1 MFGSDYLLGYSQ
13 GRSSAEDE
21 RETKAL
27 VGRLFYG
34 QRPVRVDQ
42 SYLDEL
48 HRTRE
53 QFRRNSIHNFDKSEQ
68 FYAEAL
74 DWKGKAEQ
82 FQGEALHWRG
92 RALAAEADAKA
103 LRAHNAALQAQLAE
117 RDADLAKAKAACTA
131 ERALHKTTHEEKSGL
146 HCFRLMAT
154 WLINAHIAGR
164 SARPQFAELRD
175 MAKAVADVIER
186 GEPFSGYRDEPE
198 KQAQLNRVVAAL
210 DPP

>member
-34 QRPVRVDQ
+34 QRPVQVHQ

-74 DWKGKAEQ
+74 DWKAAAQ
-82 FQGEALHWRG
+82 RNEA
-92 RALAAEADAKA
+92 RAAALQAQV
-103 LRAHNAALQAQLAE
+103 AALQAQLAE
-117 RDADLAKAKAACTA
+117 RGGALDQAQATIAR
-131 ERALHKTTHEEKSGL
+131 ERALHQTTHEEKWGL
-146 HCFRLMAT
+146 NLFRLMAT
-154 WLINAHIAGR
+154 WLIEAHSAGR
-164 SARPQFAELRD
+164 SDRPEFAELRD
-175 MAKAVADVIER
+175 MAKDVTDAIQR
-186 GEPFSGYRDEPE
+186 GNPFRGYRDEPE
-198 KQAQLNRVVAAL
+198 KKTRLETLVAAL
-210 DPP
+210 DRP

>member
-82 FQGEALHWRG
+82 FHGEALHWRG

-103 LRAHNAALQAQLAE
+103 LRAHNAALQATLAE
-117 RDADLAKAKAACTA
+117 RDAALAQAHATIVR
-131 ERALHKTTHEEKSGL
+131 ERAAHQSTHDEKWGL
-146 HCFRLMAT
+146 DLFRRMAT

-164 SARPQFAELRD
+164 SDRPAFAEMRD
-175 MAKAVADVIER
+175 MAKAVADAIER
-186 GEPFSGYRDEPE
+186 GEPFRGYSDKPE
-198 KQAQLNRVVAAL
+198 KTARLQALLEELLR
-210 DPP
+210 P

>member
-1 MFGSDYLLGYSQ
+1 MFGSNYILGYSQ

-34 QRPVRVDQ
+34 QRPVQVDQ

-82 FQGEALHWRG
+82 FHGEALHWRG
-92 RALAAEADAKA
+92 RALPAEADAKA
-103 LRAHNAALQAQLAE
+103 LRAQLAE
-117 RDADLAKAKAACTA
+117 RDAALAQAQAAIA
-131 ERALHKTTHEEKSGL
+131 QERAAHQSTHDEKWGL
-146 HCFRLMAT
+146 NLFRLIAT

-164 SARPQFAELRD
+164 SDRPAFAEMRD
-175 MAKAVADVIER
+175 MAKDVTEAIER
-186 GEPFSGYRDEPE
+186 GEPFRGYCDEPE
-198 KQAQLNRVVAAL
+198 KKARLQALLEELLR
-210 DPP
+210 P

>member
-34 QRPVRVDQ
+34 ERPVQVHQ

-82 FQGEALHWRG
+82 FHGEALYWKD
-92 RALAAEADAKA
+92 RALPAEADA
-103 LRAHNAALQAQLAE
+103 
-117 RDADLAKAKAACTA
+117 
-131 ERALHKTTHEEKSGL
+131 
-146 HCFRLMAT
+146 
-154 WLINAHIAGR
+154 
-164 SARPQFAELRD
+164 
-175 MAKAVADVIER
+175 
-186 GEPFSGYRDEPE
+186 
-198 KQAQLNRVVAAL
+198 
-210 DPP
+210 